1 MSHEVFMI
9 LDLVAF
15 ALSLLGNLSLVVL
28 AGCALVHGIF
38 TQLTSIFA
46 RPLYRYYGRGQGW
59 GAAIRV

>member
-28 AGCALVHGIF
+28 AGCALVHTVRAGKV
-38 TQLTSIFA
+38 
-46 RPLYRYYGRGQGW
+46 RK
-59 GAAIRV
+59 